1 MPPSGV
7 TPGMARAAVARGS
20 LSGIVP
26 LDQSAYTLPASLLG
40 LYLRRLGVDASK
52 LAVDLTTLTML
63 QVAHVDRI
71 AYENVSLHQGPGGT
85 PSEQP
90 ELSPLASVMRVAAGG
105 RGGYCFLL
113 VDAYAALLCS
123 LGFCVSLHVGGC
135 GEDPLPDAKRGNHVV
150 MLVHLPGHPTPYISD
165 VGLGDGPSAPF
176 PLRPHTWHE
185 HGYTFALRDHGGGEW
200 RFVHDA
206 VGSFDGFTVSLAT
219 SPHLPYISI
228 YLPRSLCISLHLQG
242 EPRHVVRGRA
252 RVPLVP
258 QLLLAG

>member
-71 AYENVSLHQGPGGT
+71 AYENLSLHQRPGGT

-90 ELSPLASVMRVAAGG
+90 ELNPLASVMRVAAGG

-219 SPHLPYISI
+219 SCQVVSLSPHISI
-228 YLPRSLCISLHLQG
+228 YLPTF
-242 EPRHVVRGRA
+242 PR
-252 RVPLVP
+252 
-258 QLLLAG
+258 